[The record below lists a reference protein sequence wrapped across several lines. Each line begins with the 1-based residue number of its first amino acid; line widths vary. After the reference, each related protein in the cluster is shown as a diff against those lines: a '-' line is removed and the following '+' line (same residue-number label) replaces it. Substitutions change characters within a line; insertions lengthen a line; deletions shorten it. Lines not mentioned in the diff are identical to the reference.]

1 MTTRFASSYNAINL
15 LRNGGLDFVKDAVTT
30 PAFWAVEGAKPAAPP
45 PDNAFTIVTGEDPKV
60 EIGAAR
66 YFKVTLCDTTPVFL
80 AQELLDRFVQMA
92 FDEEFD
98 GWNPA
103 SGDLGGGSH
112 SPPDRLD
119 PNYSTLGCQVVSKIP
134 LTFAFSMRV
143 LRGVAGAKV
152 RMEKGSLHVGVA
164 ETTDTV
170 ATVANASNEWQRF
183 SVVIDPGDR
192 LIKRVGILLE
202 KSSAISGLAEV
213 HIGAIQ
219 MSIGSIGDLPYT
231 GDPMADAIPKGTI
244 VFAFGDACPA
254 GFEKLEFPAPPVT
267 GRVFFKD
274 AKPVSLAVEGEESHD
289 HTDAEMVM
297 NPEENWDRIFLIP
310 TYPSEPQNLGIVAD
324 SAVKFHQHTLSKTL
338 HVPSTR
344 DVILCKRV

>member
-15 LRNGGLDFVKDAVTT
+15 LRNGGLDFVKDAAST
-30 PAFWAVEGAKPAAPP
+30 PAFWAVEGAKPAALP
-45 PDNAFTIVTGEDPKV
+45 PDNSFTIVTGEDPKV
-60 EIGAAR
+60 EVGAAR

-80 AQELLDRFVQMA
+80 AQELLDRFIQMA
-92 FDEEFD
+92 FDEEFA
-98 GWNPA
+98 GWDPS
-103 SGDLGGGSH
+103 SGKPGGHSN

-119 PNYSTLGCQVVSKIP
+119 PNYSTLGCQVVSNIP
-134 LTFAFSMRV
+134 LTVAFSMRV
-143 LRGVAGAKV
+143 MRGVAGAKV

-164 ETTDTV
+164 ETTDVV

-183 SVVIDPGDR
+183 SVVIDPKER
-192 LIKRVGILLE
+192 LIKRIGIVLE

-244 VFAFGDACPA
+244 VFAFGDVCPA
-254 GFEKLEFPAPPVT
+254 GFEKMVFSAPPVT

-274 AKPVSLAVEGEESHD
+274 SKPVSLSVEGEEKHD
-289 HTDAEMVM
+289 HTDAEMAM
-297 NPEENWDRIFLIP
+297 NPEENWDRIFLVP
-310 TYPSEPQNLGIVAD
+310 TYLSEPQNLGVVGD
-324 SAVKFHQHTLSKTL
+324 SAVKSHQHSLSKTL
-338 HVPSTR
+338 HIPSTR
-344 DVILCKRV
+344 DVVLCRRL